1 MVQFASGIYAS
12 RRRASPTS
20 RSAIAQDFTMKS
32 LIVIFAGFASFTSA
46 SCDLAALCL
55 RLSLRRA
62 RSYGEASA
70 ADPP

>member
-1 MVQFASGIYAS
+1 
-12 RRRASPTS
+12 
-20 RSAIAQDFTMKS
+20 MKS
-32 LIVIFAGFASFTSA
+32 LIVIFAGFASFASA

-70 ADPP
+70 VDPP